1 MNKLLL
7 IPVLVLCS
15 LTMQRGDTFA
25 GNNEADAYAV
35 YSFEEQTVIGA
46 AHELAVIPADT
57 CSSISLSA
65 GNVHGGTGVHV
76 IKRNVI
82 SSHNQFVKS
91 GKMIDCSLFKSRF
104 KSVHDLCSFPD
115 CSWYQL
121 IMDGTLII

>member
-57 CSSISLSA
+57 CSSVNLVS
-65 GNVHGGTGVHV
+65 T
-76 IKRNVI
+76 
-82 SSHNQFVKS
+82 
-91 GKMIDCSLFKSRF
+91 SLFKSRF
-104 KSVHDLCSFPD
+104 KSVHDLCSFPN